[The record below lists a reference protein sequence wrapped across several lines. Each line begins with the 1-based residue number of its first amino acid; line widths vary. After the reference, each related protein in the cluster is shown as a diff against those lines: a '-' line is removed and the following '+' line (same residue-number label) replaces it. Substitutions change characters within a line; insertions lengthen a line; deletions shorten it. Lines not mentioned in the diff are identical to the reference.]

1 MENDIHNQVR
11 LVPWQEEWEKE
22 YHLEKQCIVGI
33 LLDLCDTVD
42 IYHVGS
48 TSVKGMISK
57 PIIDILVCLNEKIPL
72 EEAAEKLEQFQYRNL
87 GECGRPGRY
96 FLSSGDEPGK
106 MFYLHLCHKNHPVAQ
121 DQLLFQALE
130 RNNSAI
136 FSNYYMLKTELA
148 ALFPDNRMM
157 YRKIKGMYIESVLS
171 AYRMAKAPGI
181 ERTASLE

>member
-11 LVPWQEEWEKE
+11 LVPWQEEWGKV
-22 YHLEKQCIVGI
+22 YHMEKQCIIGI
-33 LLDLCDTVD
+33 LFDLCGTVEV
-42 IYHVGS
+42 YHVGS

-57 PIIDILVCLNEKIPL
+57 PIIDILVCLDEKVSL
-72 EEAAEKLEQFQYRNL
+72 EEAVAQLEKFQYRNL
-87 GECGRPGRY
+87 GECGKPGRY

-106 MFYLHLCHKNHPVAQ
+106 TFYLHLCHKNHPVAQ
-121 DQLLFQALE
+121 DQLLFQELE
-130 RNNSAI
+130 RNNPTI

-157 YRKIKGMYIESVLS
+157 YRRIKGMYIESVLS
-171 AYRMAKAPGI
+171 AYRMAKMSEI